1 MEGLHSRAEAAT
13 LSHLPSPQRCTHI
26 FRQARVHTRTR
37 MDRDV
42 LRGSVLTAGG
52 RRLSGP
58 PFEQKQPNLREPSAD
73 LQLPCSSTDIGL
85 QTPTLRP

>member
-13 LSHLPSPQRCTHI
+13 PSHLPSPQRCTHI
-26 FRQARVHTRTR
+26 FRQARVHARTR

-52 RRLSGP
+52 RRLPVALMS
-58 PFEQKQPNLREPSAD
+58 KSNLIAGSP
-73 LQLPCSSTDIGL
+73 QLTCSCHAL
-85 QTPTLRP
+85 LLTLDYRHLH